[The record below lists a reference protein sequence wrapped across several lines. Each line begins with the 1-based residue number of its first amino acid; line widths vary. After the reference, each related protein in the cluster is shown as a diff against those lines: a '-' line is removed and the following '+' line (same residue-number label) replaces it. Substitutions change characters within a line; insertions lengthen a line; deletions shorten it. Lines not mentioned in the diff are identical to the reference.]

1 MHILLRYTLWRD
13 YWSSASS
20 AICSSDRSM
29 QDIII
34 RQSRNRPYRRHLFK
48 KRRSTKHKEN
58 KKMENE
64 NEKHTPAIAIAFAWF
79 LVGIPL
85 AWGVYQTFVKS
96 LALFQ

>member
-1 MHILLRYTLWRD
+1 
-13 YWSSASS
+13 
-20 AICSSDRSM
+20 
-29 QDIII
+29 
-34 RQSRNRPYRRHLFK
+34 
-48 KRRSTKHKEN
+48 
-58 KKMENE
+58 MENE